1 MWSGA
6 RTGLLMGLCALQLF
20 GAHRAEA
27 ASPAA
32 AVQPDGAGALRGR
45 VAERLDSAGYT
56 YLLLSTSA
64 GKVWCAVPASPAKV
78 GDEVTV
84 DTQTR
89 MANFESRTL
98 KRTFDAVYFGTVR
111 TQGAA
116 APAQA
121 PASVPAPTHARAP
134 VAASAGEVQ
143 GTVKE
148 LLEAPG
154 YTYLRL
160 DTASGEQWAAVPT
173 TKAKVG
179 DRIHLGGVTVMQGF
193 ESKTLKRRFDRILF
207 ATVIQSPG
215 EKPGAKPAGAR

>member
-116 APAQA
+116 APAA
-121 PASVPAPTHARAP
+121 ASVPAATHARPSAP
-134 VAASAGEVQ
+134 AASASEVQ

-160 DTASGEQWAAVPT
+160 ETASGEQWAAVPT

-179 DRIHLGGVTVMQGF
+179 DRIQLGGVTVMQGF